1 MCCKGYSGVSGKCL
15 REEEDEIMAPLQK
28 RAWWGLGTG
37 LVFALA
43 FLLVFVFKGGINTFD
58 EDQGFRIIID
68 VLWVGGLIAN
78 LVIVN
83 LAFRKRGMVDERDR
97 LIMDRAPRIQWLAV
111 VFTLVVWTIALT
123 EAYHETGQ
131 IPAVFLYVIFMS
143 ILIVSTL
150 TQCLGI
156 LIGYWRMN
164 RDV

>member
-1 MCCKGYSGVSGKCL
+1 
-15 REEEDEIMAPLQK
+15 MAPLQK
-28 RAWWGLGTG
+28 HAWLGLAIG

-43 FLLVFVFKGGINTFD
+43 FLLVFIFKGGIKTFD

-68 VLWVGGLIAN
+68 ILWVGGLIAN

-83 LAFRKRGMVDERDR
+83 LALRKPGMVDERDR

-111 VFTLVVWTIALT
+111 VFTLVAWTVALT

-143 ILIVSTL
+143 VLIVSTL
-150 TQCLGI
+150 AQSLGI
-156 LIGYWRMN
+156 LIGYWRMD
-164 RDV
+164 RYG